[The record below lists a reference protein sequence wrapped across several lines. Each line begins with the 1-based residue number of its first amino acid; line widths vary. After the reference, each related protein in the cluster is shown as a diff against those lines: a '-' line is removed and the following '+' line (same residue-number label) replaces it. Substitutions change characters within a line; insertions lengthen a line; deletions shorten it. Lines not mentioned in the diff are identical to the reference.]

1 MSKIKMDVY
10 MDKTAVGKIITPAVD
25 IELGRE
31 TSRKGR
37 HGA

>member
-10 MDKTAVGKIITPAVD
+10 MDKTEVGKIITPTIDV
-25 IELGRE
+25 ELARE
-31 TSRKGR
+31 TNRKGR